1 MGNDPEITL
10 DYIRKNEMKSYFYA
24 ALFAGI
30 VMVDV
35 SGVARSG
42 HAATNNVVTDV
53 FSDSVTV
60 FGPDHKPM
68 GKMPASALL
77 HHPVVGEDPATGL
90 LRIRTDSG
98 IVMVKPG
105 KVGTSA
111 KVELPAEGDC
121 RLLRPAS
128 ASREDSSTSGLASGC
143 N

>member
-1 MGNDPEITL
+1 
-10 DYIRKNEMKSYFYA
+10 MKRYFYPVLFVG
-24 ALFAGI
+24 ALMAGATFAPQP
-30 VMVDV
+30 
-35 SGVARSG
+35 G
-42 HAATNNVVTDV
+42 HAARANMVTDV
-53 FSDSVTV
+53 FADSVTV

-68 GKMPASALL
+68 GKLPAAALL
-77 HHPVVGEDPATGL
+77 HRPVVGEDPTTGL
-90 LRIRTDSG
+90 LRIQTDKG
-98 IVMVKPG
+98 VVMVKPG